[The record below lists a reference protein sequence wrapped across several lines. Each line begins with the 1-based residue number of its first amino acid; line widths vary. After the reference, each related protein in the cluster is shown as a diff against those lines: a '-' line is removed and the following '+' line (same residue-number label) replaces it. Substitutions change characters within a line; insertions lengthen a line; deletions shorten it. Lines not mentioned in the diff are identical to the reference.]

1 MHELIL
7 LRHAEAQPASPGG
20 DDAIRRLSGRGEQEA
35 RAAGTWLKA
44 HGIRPE
50 RVLCSPSER
59 TVATA
64 HLALSTV
71 DGAPAQPLTIDG
83 MLRGVDVP
91 AGSHTVVWSYHPRSF
106 YWGLA
111 VSLVTFLFL
120 AAVAH
125 VRYWHP
131 QRLAFLDPAPHP

>member
-1 MHELIL
+1 MQADSPADDRLIL
-7 LRHAEAQPASPGG
+7 TDLMYPG
-20 DDAIRRLSGRGEQEA
+20 
-35 RAAGTWLKA
+35 W
-44 HGIRPE
+44 
-50 RVLCSPSER
+50 RV
-59 TVATA
+59 TIN
-64 HLALSTV
+64 
-71 DGAPAQPLTIDG
+71 GQPAQPLTIDG

-111 VSLVTFLFL
+111 ASLVTFVLL

-131 QRLAFLDPAPHP
+131 QRLAFLDPARLP